1 MQFPITIGLR
11 RSRFLRR
18 ALVSTVIVATSMAM
32 VMPWPL
38 GFRAALILL
47 VSIAACLGWRKFN
60 KSPSAIRLEES
71 GKILFSPADTS
82 EFVEAELLSGA
93 TVHPWLTVA
102 RFKTAQGP
110 LLLIVAVDTMKSD
123 DFRRLRVFLQWRA
136 EVSGEVVDAP

>member
-11 RSRFLRR
+11 RSRFLRL
-18 ALVSTVIVATSMAM
+18 ALVSTVIVATGMAM
-32 VMPWPL
+32 KMPWPV
-38 GFRAALILL
+38 GFRTALVLL
-47 VSIAACLGWRKFN
+47 VLITTCLAWRKFN

-71 GKILFSPADTS
+71 GKILFSAADTS

-110 LLLIVAVDTMKSD
+110 LQLIVAVDTMKSD
-123 DFRRLRVFLQWRA
+123 DFRHLRIFLRWRA
-136 EVSGEVVDAP
+136 EVSGEAVDAP

>member
-11 RSRFLRR
+11 RSRFLRL

-32 VMPWPL
+32 AMPWPL

-47 VSIAACLGWRKFN
+47 VLIVACLAWRKFN
-60 KSPSAIRLEES
+60 ESPSAIRLEES
-71 GKILFSPADTS
+71 GKIMFSPADTS

-110 LLLIVAVDTMKSD
+110 QLLIVAVDAMKAD
-123 DFRRLRVFLQWRA
+123 DFRHLRVFLLWRA
-136 EVSGEVVDAP
+136 EVSGEAVDVP